1 MKQSTF
7 SAVMANSIKNLL
19 QGYTKSIRF
28 VAVLTMLLTMG
39 IGQAWGAEVTYEKV
53 TSAPTDW
60 SGEYLIVYEDGNVA
74 FDGSRTTLDATS
86 NTFGVNISNE
96 KITTDETKY
105 FTIAKSGSDYTVK
118 SQSGYYIGQT
128 SNANGLSSNKFTTY
142 NHTISINKDGSV
154 NLISGGAYLRYNA
167 ASNQNR
173 FRYYKSSS
181 YTGQKAICLYK
192 KVENTTPETDC
203 NKFSI
208 TTDLSNTEVTYT
220 TGNTASEL
228 SITAK
233 YNGSESGVTYQW
245 YSNTTDDNTN
255 GNKLEGKTSYSYT
268 PSIQNAGTTYYY
280 CVATYTGADGE
291 TCTITSEVAKIT
303 VQDPI
308 KHTIYWSVNG
318 EMQNLDPSSV
328 NDGSTIGTLPNP
340 NMTGICEGKTFVGWT
355 TETNKDY
362 SHPTTPP
369 SYIDANT
376 KPEGETTYY
385 AVFADQEGFDGNID
399 FGGMWTNG
407 TDLPLGTPLIFN
419 NSIYIEFA
427 QNAGTDFPEYY
438 DYGEGIRLYYANSM
452 TISLTSGERIQS
464 ITMYFSPEGDKGN
477 SITANTGGTLQNG
490 TEVTDYTWTIN
501 ASSVT
506 FTIGVNKDGNAS
518 GHRKIA
524 GIEVVTNAG
533 TVSYSNYTTS
543 CTTTYTVDYVLD
555 GGTGGCEDARVE
567 EGGSHTICDD
577 IPTKTGYTFQGWKYN
592 NTETIHTEHKFTNI
606 QADITLTAVWKKNL
620 HTLTWDL
627 NGGKVTQAGT
637 HAALNA
643 IGTLSGSI
651 EYDATITT
659 PTVARDNF
667 TFKGWHDGMA
677 IVEPATTM
685 PDKDL
690 TYTAQWDAIHPV
702 TWVVNDETLTGDD
715 LTNVTTAVNHGDK
728 ITQLP
733 ADPTIECGGKVFVGW
748 TNQEITDGNP
758 PSILFNQDNYEEN
771 SPIIEAPTTFYAV
784 FAKVTETAGTDFYK
798 KVTANLSN
806 YAGTYLIVYE
816 EGSRAFNG
824 GLGEDDLDNNGNN
837 IEVTITD
844 NKIACNATTVAA
856 EFIVEAVD
864 GGYSI
869 KSKSG
874 YYIGRKYNSNGLDVR
889 DANQVYSDDF
899 LNTFPDYKTILGKG
913 GAELAYNN
921 DASYGTQQNRFRYYT
936 SAIVQPIALYKKSSI
951 NYSEYSISCAP
962 TYTITWKNE
971 DETILETDEY
981 VEYGAT
987 PSYDGETPTKAADA
1001 QYTYTF
1007 AGWTPEI
1014 TTVTGDATYTAT
1026 YTTTINKY
1034 TVTWKNEDGT
1044 ILETDENVEYGATP
1058 SYNGATPTKTAD
1070 AQYTYTFAGWTPEII
1085 AVIGDAT
1092 YTATFTKTVNRYEV
1106 TFDMNGHG
1114 EDKKPDTQEIEYN
1127 GTATEPSPAPTADG
1141 YKFEGWYID
1150 ETCTEKYDFSAPI
1163 TDNITLYAKWIAI
1176 YSVTWMVNGSEYT
1189 EGNPDREVLDG
1200 DKVESLPTPPTP
1212 NEENN
1217 IYCGEVFAG
1226 WTDELIDGQTD
1237 TYPDPLFTTIEGSPE
1252 IKQNTIFYAV
1262 FADYKEQ

>member
-19 QGYTKSIRF
+19 QGYTKTIRLLLVMF
-28 VAVLTMLLTMG
+28 VTLSVSAEV
-39 IGQAWGAEVTYEKV
+39 WGAEKTY
-53 TSAPTDW
+53 TH
-60 SGEYLIVYEDGNVA
+60 
-74 FDGSRTTLDATS
+74 
-86 NTFGVNISNE
+86 
-96 KITTDETKY
+96 
-105 FTIAKSGSDYTVK
+105 
-118 SQSGYYIGQT
+118 
-128 SNANGLSSNKFTTY
+128 KFTTKPSIGNNTLSTITWAVEATNLNNY
-142 NHTISINKDGSV
+142 NNGYAGVQFGTKNSSGSITLTS
-154 NLISGGAYLRYNA
+154 AYA
-167 ASNQNR
+167 WGEQSNT
-173 FRYYKSSS
+173 S
-181 YTGQKAICLYK
+181 YTGYTNVKYVYVWLNAGTGTPTATVTIGGKAASK
-192 KVENTTPETDC
+192 SGTVSKNTAANDDYTKTSKLIFTPASGGNTGVIKIAASTSSKAGYIAAIEVVCETPAVSC
-203 NKFSI
+203 TSI
-208 TTDLSNTEVTYT
+208 TPSLSYAPSSLSVGGTANPTLTGNTGNGAVTYT
-220 TGNTASEL
+220 S
-228 SITAK
+228 
-233 YNGSESGVTYQW
+233 
-245 YSNTTDDNTN
+245 SNTSVASV
-255 GNKLEGKTSYSYT
+255 TST
-268 PSIQNAGTTYYY
+268 GVVTANA
-280 CVATYTGADGE
+280 A
-291 TCTITSEVAKIT
+291 
-303 VQDPI
+303 
-308 KHTIYWSVNG
+308 
-318 EMQNLDPSSV
+318 
-328 NDGSTIGTLPNP
+328 
-340 NMTGICEGKTFVGWT
+340 
-355 TETNKDY
+355 
-362 SHPTTPP
+362 
-369 SYIDANT
+369 
-376 KPEGETTYY
+376 GETTITANIAANNGYCAGVATATIKVNKQSATIVLSEAGTENTVTGTFSKDDSYTLPSSTDAKCGDKVLVGWSTVEIDETDTKPSSNYYDKGTSVSLKAGENKFY
-385 AVFADQEGFDGNID
+385 AVFADQEGFDGNVD
-399 FGGMWTNG
+399 FSAQGWTNG
-407 TDLPLGTPLIFN
+407 ENLDIVEFTAVERIFN
-419 NSIYIEFA
+419 IAGVTLQFFKNSA
-427 QNAGTDFPEYY
+427 SY
-438 DYGEGIRLYYANSM
+438 DPQYFTTGEAIRLYPKNQMKVSVPSDRKM
-452 TISLTSGERIQS
+452 TSINFTFSTTDEDNNTISPSVGS
-464 ITMYFSPEGDKGN
+464 F
-477 SITANTGGTLQNG
+477 NG
-490 TEVTDYTWTIN
+490 ATWTGN
-501 ASSVT
+501 ANSVT
-506 FTIGVNKDGNAS
+506 FTIGGDT
-518 GHRKIA
+518 GHRRISSIQVNID
-524 GIEVVTNAG
+524 GG

-567 EGGSHTICDD
+567 EGKDHTICDD
-577 IPTKTGYTFQGWKYN
+577 IPTKAGYTFQGWKYN
-592 NTETIHTEHKFTNI
+592 DTETIYNANHTFTNI
-606 QADITLTAVWKKNL
+606 QADITLTAVWKKNS
-620 HTLTWDL
+620 HTLTWEL

-637 HAALNA
+637 HSALNA
-643 IGTLSGSI
+643 TGTLSGSI
-651 EYDATITT
+651 EYGATITT

-667 TFKGWHDGMA
+667 TFKGWHDGTA
-677 IVEPATTM
+677 IVVPATTM

-690 TYTAQWDAIHPV
+690 TYTAQWAAIHPV
-702 TWVVNDETLTGDD
+702 TWVVNDETLAGDD

-758 PSILFNQDNYEEN
+758 PSILFNKDNYEEN
-771 SPIIEAPTTFYAV
+771 SPSIEAPTTFYAV

-824 GLGEDDLDNNGNN
+824 GLEGDDLDNNDNY

-844 NKIACNATTVAA
+844 KKIACDATTVAA
-856 EFIVEAVD
+856 EFIIETVV

-869 KSKSG
+869 KSNSG

-921 DASYGTQQNRFRYYT
+921 DASYGTPQNRFRYYT

-951 NYSEYSISCAP
+951 NYSEYSTSCAP

-971 DETILETDEY
+971 DGTILETDEF

-1034 TVTWKNEDGT
+1034 TVIWKNEDGT

-1058 SYNGATPTKTAD
+1058 SYDSAPPTKAAD

-1141 YKFEGWYID
+1141 YEFEGWYID

-1226 WTDELIDGQTD
+1226 WTDKQIDVQTD
-1237 TYPDPLFTTIEGSPE
+1237 DYPDPLFTTIEGSPE

-1262 FADYKEQ
+1262 FANYVTE